1 MTGELNS
8 SDFKDKLKGLETK
21 FDGKDPEDIIGYF
34 LDLFGDKLVFA
45 SSLSAEDQVLSHI
58 ALMINPKVRIF
69 VLDTGRLNQETYDV
83 MAKTMSKY
91 NMRYEVYFPDSLS
104 VEKMVRQNGP
114 NLFYDSI
121 ENRKMC
127 CNIRKVEPLKRV
139 LETCYAWI
147 TGIRRDQ
154 SVTRK
159 DAKEIEWDD
168 SFDILKINPLVRWTE
183 KQVWE
188 YIKIHN
194 IPYNVLHDQGYPS
207 IGCAPCTR
215 AIEPGEDLRSGRW
228 WWENPD
234 QKECGLHM
242 VDGKLVRKPKPE

>member
-1 MTGELNS
+1 MTDELNS
-8 SDFKDKLKGLETK
+8 SAFKDKLQGLEEK
-21 FDGKDPEDIIGYF
+21 FNGKDPEDIIGYF
-34 LDLFGDKLVFA
+34 IDLFDDKLVLA
-45 SSLSAEDQVLSHI
+45 SSLGIEDQVLTHM
-58 ALMINPKVRIF
+58 ALSINPKTRVF

-83 MAKTMSKY
+83 MDKTMSTY
-91 NMRYEVYFPDSLS
+91 NMRYEVYFPDSVA

-139 LETCYAWI
+139 LDTAYAWI

-168 SFDILKINPLVRWTE
+168 AFDILKVNPLVQWSE
-183 KQVWE
+183 KQVWD
-188 YIKIHN
+188 YVKKYK
-194 IPYNVLHDQGYPS
+194 IPYNVLHDNGYPS

-215 AIEPGEDLRSGRW
+215 GVEPGQDLRSGRW
-228 WWENPD
+228 WWENPE

-242 VDGKLVRKPKPE
+242 VDGKLVRKPKSE